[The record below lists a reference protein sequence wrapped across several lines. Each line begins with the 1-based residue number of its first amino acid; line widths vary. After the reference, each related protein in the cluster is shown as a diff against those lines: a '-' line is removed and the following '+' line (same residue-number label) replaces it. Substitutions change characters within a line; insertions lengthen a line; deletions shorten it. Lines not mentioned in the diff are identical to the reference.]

1 MKRFT
6 RTGSEERRTRAAVV
20 VTVIFFF
27 AVLGLFLY
35 GMEQVDSG
43 AAQNQETV
51 LEQAVNRDIT
61 LCYAREGRYPESV
74 KYMEDHYGLTYDKSA
89 FSVKYQLRG
98 SNIRPYVT
106 VIRKESSGDLK
117 GLGA

>member
-6 RTGSEERRTRAAVV
+6 RTRSEERRTRTAVI
-20 VTVIFFF
+20 VTVLFFF

-35 GMEQVDSG
+35 GMGQVDSG
-43 AAQNQETV
+43 AVRNQEQV
-51 LEQAVNRDIT
+51 LEEAVNRDVT

-74 KYMEDHYGLTYDKSA
+74 KYLEDHYGLTYDKDT

-98 SNIRPYVT
+98 SNIRPCVT
-106 VIRKESSGDLK
+106 VIRKGASGDMK